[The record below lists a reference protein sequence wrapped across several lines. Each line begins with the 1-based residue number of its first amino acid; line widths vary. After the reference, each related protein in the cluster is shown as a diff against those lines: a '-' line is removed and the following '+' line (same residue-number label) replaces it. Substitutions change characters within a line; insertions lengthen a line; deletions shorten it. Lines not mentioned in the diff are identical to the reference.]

1 MQRQT
6 TSLVQPSCLASPRT
20 SVSSAT
26 RLASAAVDAA
36 VEVAAAGARVAAGTG
51 ASDSAICWHAQRPSL
66 NNRRLVERKHNG
78 IVTKQLKQ
86 RRKIWLIPV
95 PLEGPSGCVQGRH
108 GGMYDR
114 GAMVVCR
121 RTLRAQQQ

>member
-20 SVSSAT
+20 SVSSAM

-51 ASDSAICWHAQRPSL
+51 ASDSAISWHTQRPSL
-66 NNRRLVERKHNG
+66 NNRRLVGRKKNG
-78 IVTKQLKQ
+78 SVTKQLKQ
-86 RRKIWLIPV
+86 RLKVWLTPV
-95 PLEGPSGCVQGRH
+95 SLDGPSGCVH
-108 GGMYDR
+108 A
-114 GAMVVCR
+114 GAPWWYVWNRVVRLHC
-121 RTLRAQQQ
+121 